1 VLWGLFPLYFLL
13 LARATAYEVVSFR
26 VLLSLVFCALLI
38 TVLRGWR
45 RIAAIARVP
54 RMLFALALSGVL
66 ILANWEI
73 YVIAVDAGQVVD
85 AALGYFITP
94 IVTVLLGVLVLRE
107 RLRPLQWV
115 AVGVSVVAIVVVAVG
130 GATVPW
136 VALGLALSFGL
147 YGLVKKRVGPRVDA
161 LSGLAI
167 ETAWTAPLALVQLA
181 VVASTTGLA
190 IGRLDPVATVALL
203 LAGVIT
209 AIPLLM
215 FAGSA
220 RRLPLVVLGLA
231 QYIIPTLQFL
241 IGVALLHEVMPLGR
255 WLGFGMVWVALLL
268 LTVDLVAAS
277 RRREAVPAPGSPEL
291 R

>member
-1 VLWGLFPLYFLL
+1 MLWGLFPLYFLL
-13 LARATAYEVVSFR
+13 LVPATAYEVVSFR

-38 TVLRGWR
+38 TVLRGWP
-45 RIAAIARVP
+45 RIAGIVRTPRV
-54 RMLFALALSGVL
+54 LLALALSGVL

-73 YVIAVDAGQVVD
+73 YVIAIDAQQVVD

-94 IVTVLLGVLVLRE
+94 IVTVLLGVFVLRE
-107 RLRPLQWV
+107 RLRPLQWT

-136 VALGLALSFGL
+136 VALGLAASFGL
-147 YGLVKKRVGPRVDA
+147 YGLVKKRVGPGVDA
-161 LSGLAI
+161 LSGLTL
-167 ETAWTAPLALVQLA
+167 ETAWVTPLALVQLA
-181 VVASTTGLA
+181 IVAGGTGLA
-190 IGRLDPVATVALL
+190 IGRHGAGQTVALL
-203 LAGVIT
+203 LAGVVT

-220 RRLPLVVLGLA
+220 RRLPLVIIGLA
-231 QYIIPTLQFL
+231 QYIIPTLQFV
-241 IGVALLHEVMPLGR
+241 IGVALLHETMPAGR
-255 WLGFGMVWVALLL
+255 WIGFGMVWLALVL

-277 RRREAVPAPGSPEL
+277 RRRGTVPLPASPEI

>member
-1 VLWGLFPLYFLL
+1 
-13 LARATAYEVVSFR
+13 

-38 TVLRGWR
+38 AVLRGWR

-54 RMLFALALSGVL
+54 RVLFALALSGVL

-73 YVIAVDAGQVVD
+73 YVIAIDADQVVD

-94 IVTVLLGVLVLRE
+94 IVTVLLGVIVLRE
-107 RLRPLQWV
+107 RLRRLQWIAV
-115 AVGVSVVAIVVVAVG
+115 AVSVVAIVVVAIG

-167 ETAWTAPLALVQLA
+167 ETAWVTPLALAQLA
-181 VVASTTGLA
+181 IVAAAGALA
-190 IGRLDPVATVALL
+190 IGRLGAGQTVALL
-203 LAGVIT
+203 LAGVVT

-220 RRLPLVVLGLA
+220 RRLPLVLIGLA

-255 WLGFGMVWVALLL
+255 WIGFGMVWVSLVL
-268 LTVDLVAAS
+268 LTVDLIAAS
-277 RRREAVPAPGSPEL
+277 GRRGTTPSPGSPEI